1 MSTFDARFAELQ
13 AKLSAVVQMLI
24 TEYPDA
30 AVRAREVIDG
40 AVAAAEVED
49 TVQADEARANA
60 IGSLIVQA
68 RQALATVA
76 PDPVPEPEPLPTP
89 EPSEGEV

>member
-1 MSTFDARFAELQ
+1 MPTFDATFCELQ
-13 AKLSAVVQMLI
+13 AKLTAVVQML
-24 TEYPDA
+24 EA
-30 AVRAREVIDG
+30 
-40 AVAAAEVED
+40 

-76 PDPVPEPEPLPTP
+76 PDPVPEPEPQP